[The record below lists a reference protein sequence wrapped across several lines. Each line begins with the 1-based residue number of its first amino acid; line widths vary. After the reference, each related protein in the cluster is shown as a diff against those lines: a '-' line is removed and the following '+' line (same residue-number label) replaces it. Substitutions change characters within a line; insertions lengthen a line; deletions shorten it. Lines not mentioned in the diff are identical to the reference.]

1 MAADFDKENWME
13 DSRQFLQV
21 CERHNMP
28 AYLERSRS
36 GNGGHVWIFFQQPC
50 PAWKSRKIGY
60 YLLREAGILSEF
72 EKDASFDRLFPNQ
85 NSHSGKGLPI

>member
-85 NSHSGKGLPI
+85 DSHSGKGLPI